1 MPAAHLA
8 PVETATSPLGLAAW
22 DVVAPGTS
30 PEGWHEAG
38 ERVWVRPGPAPHGLC
53 LLVPRGHGRPILG
66 IVEPGRRLRGP
77 WGEPCAAERWEIAGL
92 VVGRSAA
99 RRAA

>member
-8 PVETATSPLGLAAW
+8 PVTDASGPLGLAAW
-22 DVVAPGTS
+22 DVIAPGTT
-30 PEGWHEAG
+30 PEGWRETG

-66 IVEPGRRLRGP
+66 VVEPGQRLRGP
-77 WGEPCAAERWEIAGL
+77 WGEPCAHERWQIAGL
-92 VVGRSAA
+92 VVGTSRARQAA
-99 RRAA
+99 